1 MEAAGV
7 STAFSHDHHEPARRL
22 VELAQQRLELL
33 ETLVELSRHQPE
45 LVEQRQLEPLLQLTL
60 AKQAKIDQFS
70 LIQQQLRPFC
80 TQPLE
85 PQQWPSPELR
95 QRCQELLERGQSLL
109 AQLMQQDQQS
119 LEGLQLQRDWLAGQ
133 LQVHSGGQEALAA
146 YGLQQTLG
154 CENPGGLSCEG

>member
-1 MEAAGV
+1 MPIAIQN
-7 STAFSHDHHEPARRL
+7 DRQEPAQRL

-33 ETLVELSRHQPE
+33 EALVELSRHQPE

-70 LIQQQLRPFC
+70 EIQRQIKTFC
-80 TQPLE
+80 VEPLE
-85 PQQWPSPELR
+85 PHQWPSPALR
-95 QRCQELLERGQSLL
+95 QRCQELLERGQTLL

-133 LQVHSGGQEALAA
+133 LQVHSSSQAALAA
-146 YGLQQTLG
+146 YGLQQTIG
-154 CENPGGLSCEG
+154 TPSGGGLSCEG